1 MSKSIMGL
9 KILNATIEQID
20 EINNFAKILRE
31 KELKELFSEKLSEC
45 FLILLL
51 EKYTKIKNK
60 LMTGKK
66 KENVKSLIEKEIKP
80 LYGTLEM
87 NYFFKNNSN
96 DIFIICYNDKVINKL
111 IEKYDNIID
120 YSISSYSGETA
131 LELLINKMETLNKE
145 DKQLKSQ
152 IIYQKVKKEWDD
164 LTNDSRDPTEESY
177 SVFISSD
184 EDFFSNFFNETIL
197 KDLNFKDL
205 FKSLDKKT
213 IFKIYNFLFIMKEME
228 SSEIKSLKEWNKK
241 RSEIKS
247 DSKYEKKILI
257 SYKEDIELI
266 PNDLFLSSFIKED
279 L

>member
-9 KILNATIEQID
+9 KILNPTIEQID
-20 EINNFAKILRE
+20 EINKIAKVLRE
-31 KELKELFSEKLSEC
+31 KELEELFKERLSEC

-60 LMTGKK
+60 LMTHTK
-66 KENVKSLIEKEIKP
+66 KENVKSLIEKEINP
-80 LYGTLEM
+80 LYGSFEM
-87 NYFFKNNSN
+87 NYFFKNNST
-96 DIFIICYNDKVINKL
+96 DVFIICYNDNVINKL

-131 LELLINKMETLNKE
+131 LESLINEMDMFNKA

-152 IIYQKVKKEWDD
+152 IIYQKIKKEWDD

-184 EDFFSNFFNETIL
+184 EDFFYNFFNEKIL
-197 KDLNFKDL
+197 KDLNLKDL
-205 FKSLDKKT
+205 FKSLDEKT
-213 IFKIYNFLFIMKEME
+213 IFKIYNILFIMKEME
-228 SSEIKSLKEWNKK
+228 SFEIKSLKEWYKK
-241 RSEIKS
+241 RNEIES
-247 DSKYEKKILI
+247 DPQYKIKILI

-266 PNDLFLSSFIKED
+266 PNDLLLSSFIKEE